1 MQLNTSQ
8 PDLSQMFGQGNLF
21 STLYGMN
28 REDQANANQAQNLS
42 QAQQDQNFQAQN
54 QPAQLALLQAQ
65 GPEAQARANL
75 MASQTPGAAAQSQI
89 QQNSANADSSI
100 PASVRNNAALH
111 AKLAAMSDD
120 DIKMVEN
127 TVVKNMADPDPQVRA
142 GAQTIY
148 DNLPAMKQMRTKLT
162 MEGNNSARVAGIEGG
177 NQVALEKQ
185 RAADGAY
192 ARNSIDYLITKGQS
206 GTYQQQSGAWTM
218 RAAQAEDQGDSAN
231 AQRYRE
237 LADAAKQAGT
247 SQAAAAAYTNLA
259 KSIDTSGLGVPM
271 VVRANQTP
279 GAPQQTQQPAEQ
291 GSPTKVPPKAGDKV
305 MHGGDSYTFMGGDPS
320 NPSNWRKQ

>member
-75 MASQTPGAAAQSQI
+75 MAAQTPGAAAQSQI

-100 PASVRNNAALH
+100 PANVRNNAALH

-142 GAQTIY
+142 GAQIIY

-162 MEGNNSARVAGIEGG
+162 MEGNNSARVAGIE
-177 NQVALEKQ
+177 QA
-185 RAADGAY
+185 GANTRETQEINAGKY
-192 ARNSIDYLITKGQS
+192 AKNTSDYLFQKSMTGN
-206 GTYQQQSGAWTM
+206 YQQQAGGWTVK
-218 RAAQAEDQGDSAN
+218 AVEAEQNGDLVN
-231 AQRYRE
+231 AKKYQD

-279 GAPQQTQQPAEQ
+279 GAPQQTQQSTEQ
-291 GSPTKVPPKAGDKV
+291 DSPTKVPPKAGDKV
-305 MHGGDSYTFMGGDPS
+305 MHGGDSYIFMGGDPS